1 MVGWFRARSKHGVCT
16 SGGEQT
22 VELLVLMLSVQLSI
36 RHTLGNKDMTKN
48 ALKSTSVTT
57 DDAISAFVPCV
68 SKCCGHNGVH
78 QGLVDRC
85 LL

>member
-1 MVGWFRARSKHGVCT
+1 MR
-16 SGGEQT
+16 
-22 VELLVLMLSVQLSI
+22 L
-36 RHTLGNKDMTKN
+36 TLGKTDMIKN
-48 ALKSTSVTT
+48 TPNSTSVTT
-57 DDAISAFVPCV
+57 DDAIRAFVPCV